1 MSLRKLTAEGR
12 KITWDYYESSDKQQ
26 NIWLSLFI
34 CFVIAFLE
42 LKSNPKRFSP
52 DLDRAI
58 KRVLNNEETSFLQV
72 QEVFFTSWESYIK
85 LYQYELYI
93 ICNIDDRRRINFHSR
108 LSTDSQS
115 YQCRRYSGF
124 QP

>member
-12 KITWDYYESSDKQQ
+12 KITCDYYQSSDKQQ

-72 QEVFFTSWESYIK
+72 QEVFLQVGKVISNF
-85 LYQYELYI
+85 
-93 ICNIDDRRRINFHSR
+93 INMSCILFVI
-108 LSTDSQS
+108 
-115 YQCRRYSGF
+115 
-124 QP
+124 